1 MFSASGL
8 RSSLSPAMDPLQKK
22 ARSFVTGPSLLKV
35 THLSWPLWGVCEGVV
50 NRYGFLHICVGHEH
64 PSVSAVQ
71 MAPRE
76 FLI

>member
-8 RSSLSPAMDPLQKK
+8 CSSLSPAMDPLQKK

-35 THLSWPLWGVCEGVV
+35 TCLSWPLWGVCEGIV
-50 NRYGFLHICVGHEH
+50 NRYGFMHVCVGHEH
-64 PSVSAVQ
+64 PSGSAGQ
-71 MAPRE
+71 MAPRK